1 MSSNKKLLQ
10 GASGFLNLSGSLNV
24 EDVFSCDTYIGKGG
38 TTATITNNID
48 LTGEGG
54 LVWIKARNAS
64 EDHGLFDTARGVMKL
79 LSSNTNSA
87 EATNSGTLTNFYNNG
102 FKVDGNGIVG
112 SSTDP
117 YVAWTFRKAPN
128 FFDVVTYSGSSS
140 TQSIAHNLGSVPGM
154 IIVKQLNS
162 SGRWTVWH
170 RSLST
175 TNNTPYYGRVA
186 LNKTDAYAEYPTIS
200 SFQYLWGEANP
211 TATHFTVGP
220 HNDTSASG
228 SNYVAYLFGHDTS
241 DEGMIQCGNFTG
253 TGSQITTTL
262 GFEPQWLIFKRTDN
276 SAGGGWGIVDN
287 IRGWVE
293 GGNSSNFQ
301 YIAAN
306 AIDSEAESSGPGLIS
321 TGFTSN
327 HTNGREYIYMAIR
340 RGPMA
345 TPTSR
350 ASVFAIG
357 ERGQDSPPPTYLAN
371 FPPDMFT
378 NRSDV
383 TGTNNWYTYDR
394 LRGNIEVLF
403 LDTNDVG
410 QAFGGTASAF
420 DQMKGIGSPTDSD
433 VNNYSWMWR
442 RSPKFFDIVAY
453 TGNGSAGRQITH
465 NLGVTPEMIWVKLRD
480 SYTDNWQVYH
490 SSLTSGHNI
499 FLDVNSASADY
510 SSRLYSPSSTI
521 FTVSSDTSVNSN
533 NLTYI
538 SYLWATLAGIS
549 KVGTFSHT
557 NGSSTDVDCGFSS
570 GSMLVIVKRTDASGD
585 WYLWDSSRGI
595 VSGNDPYLLINSS
608 AAQNSSYDYID
619 PLNSGFQI
627 ASGFTTGTYLFYAI
641 AS

>member
-10 GASGFLNLSGSLNV
+10 GASGFLNLSGPLNV

-112 SSTDP
+112 SSLDP

-154 IIVKQLNS
+154 IMVKQLNS
-162 SGRWTVWH
+162 SGRCTIWH
-170 RSLST
+170 RSLSP

-186 LNKTDAYAEYPTIS
+186 LNTSDAYAEYPTIS

-241 DEGMIQCGNFTG
+241 DEGMIQCGEFTTDSNG
-253 TGSQITTTL
+253 DYDGLDDL
-262 GFEPQWLIFKRTDN
+262 GFEPQWIMIKGYEHSGLTTSWVISDHL
-276 SAGGGWGIVDN
+276 
-287 IRGWVE
+287 RGLNT
-293 GGNSSNFQ
+293 GGNDQALLADQSGAEFSQEMFDIGSQGFKVHNFPNSSASGKFI
-301 YIAAN
+301 YI
-306 AIDSEAESSGPGLIS
+306 
-321 TGFTSN
+321 
-327 HTNGREYIYMAIR
+327 AIR

-345 TPTSR
+345 TPTAR

-383 TGTNNWYTYDR
+383 TGANNWYTYDR

-403 LDTNDVG
+403 LDTTDNE

-442 RSPKFFDIVAY
+442 RSPEFFDVVAY
-453 TGNGSAGRQITH
+453 TGTGSNGRTVAH
-465 NLGVTPEMIWVKLRD
+465 ALGTTPGMIWAKSRSAAGEPWYVFH
-480 SYTDNWQVYH
+480 T
-490 SSLTSGHNI
+490 SLGTNKRI
-499 FLDVNSASADY
+499 FLNQTNAVGTSDDGFWTTA
-510 SSRLYSPSSTI
+510 PTSTE
-521 FTVSSDTSVNSN
+521 FSVAYNGTNKNDGEFIAYVFGSLNGRSKEGSFSN
-533 NLTYI
+533 N
-538 SYLWATLAGIS
+538 
-549 KVGTFSHT
+549 

-570 GSMLVIVKRTDASGD
+570 GSMLVSVKRTESTGD
-585 WYLWDSSRGI
+585 WYDWDSSRGI
-595 VSGNDPYLLINSS
+595 VYGKDPE
-608 AAQNSSYDYID
+608 
-619 PLNSGFQI
+619 
-627 ASGFTTGTYLFYAI
+627 
-641 AS
+641 